1 MQIEWFH
8 RFWLKAT
15 CALLLAG
22 NAAGALA
29 QQHVSNPFVGATQ
42 YVNPDYAKEVQALMA
57 TTTDPVLKAKMN
69 TVTTYPTGIWMDRI
83 AAIAGDSAHGGRLG
97 LQEQLDNA
105 ALKQQSAG
113 QPVLVPLVIYD
124 LPNRDCAAR
133 ASNGELSIAPNPP
146 AQPLDGLTTYKT
158 QYIDVIAGILRNQKY
173 VNLRFVLIIDTD

>member
-8 RFWLKAT
+8 RFLLKAT

-22 NAAGALA
+22 NAPCALA
-29 QQHVSNPFVGATQ
+29 QQHVSNPFVGATP

-69 TVTTYPTGIWMDRI
+69 TVTTYPTGIWLDRI

-105 ALKQQSAG
+105 VLKQQAAG
-113 QPVLVPLVIYD
+113 QPVLV
-124 LPNRDCAAR
+124 
-133 ASNGELSIAPNPP
+133 
-146 AQPLDGLTTYKT
+146 
-158 QYIDVIAGILRNQKY
+158 
-173 VNLRFVLIIDTD
+173 